1 MEFENILFE
10 VNGKIAKITINR
22 PKYMNALNKQTFV
35 DLENAMNEVYNNF
48 DIKGVIITGS
58 GEKSFVAGADIKEF
72 AQFTP
77 EQGEELSRNGMRIFK
92 MIEESPKP
100 VIAAIN
106 GFALG
111 GGLEF
116 ALACDFRFAS
126 KTAKVKD
133 KERQVTVG
141 LPETS
146 LGVIPGAG
154 GTQRL
159 ARLIGPKKALF
170 YISQAAQ
177 MTTEEAYN
185 LGIIEK
191 LFETDEEMNE
201 AALKFAKSLAKKA
214 TYAIGCAKRAIYD
227 GVNETLEVGLKFEAQ
242 EFYNCFESD
251 DSSEGFNAFIEKRKP
266 DFKGK

>member
-1 MEFENILFE
+1 MGYKFFNLLVEDGVGIVEL
-10 VNGKIAKITINR
+10 NR
-22 PKYMNALNKQTFV
+22 PPANSLNAEFTDELGKAFQELKDDDNVK
-35 DLENAMNEVYNNF
+35 
-48 DIKGVIITGS
+48 VILVRSAIPGF
-58 GEKSFVAGADIKEF
+58 FVAGADIKMF
-72 AQFTP
+72 AEMTP
-77 EQGEELSRNGMRIFK
+77 LEGKAISRRLQEVFQMLEDMDKI
-92 MIEESPKP
+92 S
-100 VIAAIN
+100 IAAIG

>member
-111 GGLEF
+111 GGLE
-116 ALACDFRFAS
+116 LAMACHLRIASDNARFGQP
-126 KTAKVKD
+126 
-133 KERQVTVG
+133 EVG
-141 LPETS
+141 L
-146 LGVIPGAG
+146 GVTPGYA

-159 ARLIGPKKALF
+159 TQLIGKTKSLELLLTGDMIKA
-170 YISQAAQ
+170 
-177 MTTEEAYN
+177 
-185 LGIIEK
+185 
-191 LFETDEEMNE
+191 D
-201 AALKFAKSLAKKA
+201 AALILGLVNQVTTLGNLMNAAEELMNKVLKNAPTALAA
-214 TYAIGCAKRAIYD
+214 VIRCVNAYYTD
-227 GVNETLEVGLKFEAQ
+227 GVSGFDVEAK
-242 EFYNCFESD
+242 EFGKCFGTED
-251 DSSEGFNAFIEKRKP
+251 FKEGTTAFIEKRKP
-266 DFKGK
+266 VFPGK